1 MTADLKDKS
10 PLPAGNLALLG
21 AALFV
26 GGIMLAI
33 GLQPAP
39 GSAAFFVAAVALIA
53 FHLALFPV
61 VGALAA
67 PPWAK
72 AAAYGWLVVDNA
84 LSTAALNPDVAT
96 APATMALVSGIR
108 YGIHIAAALWIA
120 SAARAAPGPR
130 LRWVGLATA
139 VALGGYSFVY
149 PWAPMAAFLPAL
161 VLLPTWL
168 VLTGLSLRGPPS
180 GVLAGQARAPLEGDA
195 AP

>member
-10 PLPAGNLALLG
+10 PVLAGNFALLG
-21 AALFV
+21 ATLFV
-26 GGIMLAI
+26 VGILTAI
-33 GLQPAP
+33 GTQPVA
-39 GSAAFFVAAVALIA
+39 GSAAFYFSAVALIA

-67 PPWAK
+67 PAWAK

-84 LSTAALNPDVAT
+84 LSTAALNPDVAN

-108 YGIHIAAALWIA
+108 YGIHISAALWIA

-130 LRWVGLATA
+130 LRWVGFATA
-139 VALGGYSFVY
+139 AALGGYSFVY

-168 VLTGLSLRGPPS
+168 VLMGLSLRDRPTDA
-180 GVLAGQARAPLEGDA
+180 LAGQARPPIEGDA